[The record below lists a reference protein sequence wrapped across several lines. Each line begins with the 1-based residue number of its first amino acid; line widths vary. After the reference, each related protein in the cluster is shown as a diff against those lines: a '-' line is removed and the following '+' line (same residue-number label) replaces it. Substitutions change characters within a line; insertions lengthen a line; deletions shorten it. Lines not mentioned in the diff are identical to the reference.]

1 MAGVTLSSAPAPIS
15 FSVYL
20 GQSRPDGGRSG
31 QTMIDP
37 VPEKGEE
44 DEHSILAA
52 IRESVAD
59 RVAVRNALDES
70 LALHL
75 SKPPGQDPRRE
86 AGVVS
91 QDFSE
96 PVQLEERHV
105 PQDEQR
111 PFSAEA
117 LHALPHRIGLIG
129 QERRARGCGPLLILR
144 LRHYPAGP

>member
-1 MAGVTLSSAPAPIS
+1 ML
-15 FSVYL
+15 
-20 GQSRPDGGRSG
+20 
-31 QTMIDP
+31 DP
-37 VPEKGEE
+37 VSEECEE
-44 DEHSILAA
+44 DEHRILAA
-52 IRESVAD
+52 FRESVSA

-75 SKPPGQDPRRE
+75 SKPPGQDSRRE

-105 PQDEQR
+105 PQDKQR

-117 LHALPHRIGLIG
+117 LHALPNRIGLIG
-129 QERRARGCGPLLILR
+129 QERRDRAFGPLSIPWFW
-144 LRHYPAGP
+144 HYPAGP

>member
-1 MAGVTLSSAPAPIS
+1 ML
-15 FSVYL
+15 
-20 GQSRPDGGRSG
+20 
-31 QTMIDP
+31 DP

-59 RVAVRNALDES
+59 RVAVREALDES

-96 PVQLEERHV
+96 PDHLEERHV
-105 PQDEQR
+105 PQYEQR
-111 PFSAEA
+111 PFPTEA
-117 LHALPHRIGLIG
+117 LHALTDRISVVG
-129 QERRARGCGPLLILR
+129 QELRGRTFLPLLILR
-144 LRHYPAGP
+144 LRHYSYRR